1 MRMQEMIIEFR
12 SIMPALMENTKELTK
27 LVGMIVDTREDLQL
41 CNNPR
46 SKKVLIDDIFKTL
59 DAFGITIFNVIEY
72 SKALQELNEKY
83 QHKVGRR
90 VDKPK
95 DDPRQMELQF
105 DGAANNADN
114 G

>member
-1 MRMQEMIIEFR
+1 MRMQEMITEFR
-12 SIMPALMENTKELTK
+12 AIMPALMENIKDLTK
-27 LVGMIVDTREDLQL
+27 LVGMVADTREDLQL

-46 SKKVLIDDIFKTL
+46 SKKVLIDDILKTL
-59 DAFGITIFNVIEY
+59 DAFGITVFSVIEY

-95 DDPRQMELQF
+95 EDPRQMELAFGEGSEQ
-105 DGAANNADN
+105 
-114 G
+114 